1 MKLFR
6 RVAKPADSPADI
18 AKGTTRAR
26 DIREQLAIEEAMA
39 NPSAG
44 LQLGVVMNDPRWPA
58 SAGWVK
64 MQQKV
69 GDGQTIVHYN
79 LNTATGAVADFKIVM
94 PGAR

>member
-1 MKLFR
+1 
-6 RVAKPADSPADI
+6 
-18 AKGTTRAR
+18 
-26 DIREQLAIEEAMA
+26 
-39 NPSAG
+39 
-44 LQLGVVMNDPRWPA
+44 MNDPRWPA

-79 LNTATGAVADFKIVM
+79 LNTATGAVANFKIVM